1 LIWITPLRALSKETE
16 YSLKR
21 ANASM
26 GLDYTVALRTGDT
39 SNSEKAKQLKNPP
52 DILII
57 TPESLHLLFTQKGN
71 GKLFENVKYVIC
83 DEWHEL
89 IGNKRGVLTELAI
102 SRLQAI
108 NPKLLIWGIS
118 ATIGNLDQAL
128 EVLCGGYS
136 KKTKIIRSNHKK
148 TYQIDTILPEKIEL
162 LPWAGHLGIKLL
174 KAVLPIIEKSKTVLI
189 FTNTRSQS
197 EIWYQKI
204 LEMAPELAGNIALH
218 HSSISS
224 EIRIWVENALKT
236 GQIKVVVATSSLDL
250 GVDFHPVDTIIQIGS
265 PKGVARFM
273 QRAGRSGHQP
283 GATAKIYFLPT
294 HSLEIA
300 EAAALRKAIEI
311 EHIESKIPLE
321 KCFDVLAQYLITL
334 SVGDGLSL
342 EDAYG
347 QVKNTFC
354 FRNLLFEEFDQLS
367 RFLISGG
374 STLQAYD
381 EYNKLTKSESGYYFI
396 ANKRLAL
403 RHKLSIG
410 TIPNDQMMVVKYVG
424 GKKLGAVEEWFVT
437 KLKPGDT
444 FFFGGRNVEVVRIR
458 DAEVQV
464 KSSSKKTGIVP
475 AWMGGRMPLSSNLSE
490 MLKITIEEAI
500 QKQPLSKELKFL
512 QPLFDLQA
520 KKSIIPQKDAL
531 LIEKLKSR
539 EGYHLFFYPFEGRMV
554 NEVLA
559 SLLAYRLSKQKP
571 LSISIAMNDYGF
583 ELLCDQPIPIEE
595 ALEENLLGTEN
606 LYDDILKSINA
617 TELAARKFRDIAQIA
632 GLTFSGFPGRM
643 KKTRHLQASGKLI
656 FDVFEEHDPKNLLL
670 RQAYE
675 EALFYGIEEQRLF
688 KYLKSIDYSK
698 LTIKEI
704 EKPTPFCFPI
714 MVDRLRD
721 SLSSESLES
730 RVEKMIEAALKG

>member
-1 LIWITPLRALSKETE
+1 MIWITPLRALSKETE

>member
-1 LIWITPLRALSKETE
+1 
-16 YSLKR
+16 
-21 ANASM
+21 M

-39 SNSEKAKQLKNPP
+39 STTEKAKQLKNPP

-71 GKLFENVKYVIC
+71 AKLLENVKYIIC

-102 SRLQAI
+102 SRLHAI

-148 TYQIDTILPEKIEL
+148 TYQIETILPEKIEL
-162 LPWAGHLGIKLL
+162 MPWAGHLGIKLL
-174 KAVLPIIEKSKTVLI
+174 HSVLPIIEKSKSVLI

-204 LEMAPELAGNIALH
+204 LELAPELAGNIALH

-311 EHIESKIPLE
+311 EYIESKIPLE

-334 SVGDGLSL
+334 SVGDGLNL
-342 EDAYG
+342 EVALG

-354 FRNLLFEEFDQLS
+354 YRNLVFEEFDQLS

-381 EYNKLTKSESGYYFI
+381 EYNKLTKSESGQYFI

-410 TIPNDQMMVVKYVG
+410 TIPNDQMMMVKYVG

-437 KLKPGDT
+437 KLKAGDT

-490 MLKITIEEAI
+490 MLKITIEEAV
-500 QKQPLSKELKFL
+500 QKQSLSNELNFL

-520 KKSIIPQKDAL
+520 KKSIVPQKDAL

-595 ALEENLLGTEN
+595 ALEENLLGTGN

-656 FDVFEEHDPKNLLL
+656 FDVFEEHDPQNLLL

-698 LTIKEI
+698 LTLTEI

-730 RVEKMIEAALKG
+730 RVEKMIEASLKG

>member
-1 LIWITPLRALSKETE
+1 MRALSKETE

-21 ANASM
+21 ANAAM

-39 SNSEKAKQLKNPP
+39 STTEKAKQLKNPP

-71 GKLFENVKYVIC
+71 AKLLENVKYIIC

-102 SRLQAI
+102 SRLHAI

-148 TYQIDTILPEKIEL
+148 TYQIETILPEKIEL
-162 LPWAGHLGIKLL
+162 MPWAGHLGIKLL
-174 KAVLPIIEKSKTVLI
+174 HSVLPIIEKSKSVLI

-204 LEMAPELAGNIALH
+204 LELAPELAGNIALH

-311 EHIESKIPLE
+311 EYIESKIPLE

-334 SVGDGLSL
+334 SVGDGLNL
-342 EDAYG
+342 EVALG

-354 FRNLLFEEFDQLS
+354 YRNLVFEEFDQLS

-381 EYNKLTKSESGYYFI
+381 EYNKLTKSESGQYFI

-410 TIPNDQMMVVKYVG
+410 TIPNDQMMMVKYVG

-437 KLKPGDT
+437 KLKAGDT

-490 MLKITIEEAI
+490 MLKITIEEAV
-500 QKQPLSKELKFL
+500 QKQSLSNELNFL

-520 KKSIIPQKDAL
+520 KKSIVPQKDAL

-595 ALEENLLGTEN
+595 ALEENLLGTGN

-656 FDVFEEHDPKNLLL
+656 FDVFEEHDPQNLLL

-698 LTIKEI
+698 LTLTEI

-730 RVEKMIEAALKG
+730 RVEKMIEASLKG